1 MMIYVNDFFK
11 NNKEK
16 TPLLIVVENKIDITN
31 NNKAISRDEGLQ
43 YTNSINAMFCSV
55 SAKTNEGI
63 QSIVELIRMNSASIT
78 NEQSGPNTI
87 FLNKKGKKMKKKN
100 SNECLR

>member
-1 MMIYVNDFFK
+1 
-11 NNKEK
+11 
-16 TPLLIVVENKIDITN
+16 
-31 NNKAISRDEGLQ
+31 
-43 YTNSINAMFCSV
+43 MFCSV

-78 NEQSGPNTI
+78 NEQSGPNSI